1 MFIEAPIQSCIDCA
15 LPISRC
21 ICQSS
26 PAIQL
31 PDPCHVLF
39 HPREMTRR
47 NSTGRLLKACTDIQ
61 TSFWHRLKN
70 QQLEKKFQGYYLL
83 YPSDTV
89 RQAPSQAPALP
100 PAKGFLWLDGT
111 WQETQK
117 MLRQSPWLHKLPK
130 FSINAHQ
137 SQYRLRRNQT
147 QAGLSTLEC
156 VAYWLQEQKK
166 AQSAQELLHF
176 FDLFQTAYLH
186 AQQAG
191 QLK

>member
-1 MFIEAPIQSCIDCA
+1 MFIEAPIQSCITCA
-15 LPISRC
+15 LPMSRC
-21 ICQSS
+21 ICSS
-26 PAIQL
+26 APAIQL
-31 PDPCHVLF
+31 PTPCHILF

-70 QQLEKKFQGYYLL
+70 QQFEAQFQGYYLL
-83 YPSDTV
+83 YPSDE
-89 RQAPSQAPALP
+89 ANHASLP
-100 PAKGFLWLDGT
+100 PPANGFLCLDGT

-130 FSINAHQ
+130 FSINSYQ
-137 SQYRLRRNQT
+137 SQYRLRRNQRQT
-147 QAGLSTLEC
+147 GLSTLEC
-156 VAYWLQEQKK
+156 MAYWLQEQKE
-166 AQSAQELLHF
+166 AQSAQELLQF